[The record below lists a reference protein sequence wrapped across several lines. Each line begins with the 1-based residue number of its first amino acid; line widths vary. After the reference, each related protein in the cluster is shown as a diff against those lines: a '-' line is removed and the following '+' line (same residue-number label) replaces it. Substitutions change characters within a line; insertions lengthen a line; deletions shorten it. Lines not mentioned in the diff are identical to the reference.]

1 MDQTSWLDLSVES
14 DGITSPSPPQSPPI
28 SPAKLS
34 RSKSIIERSGSRAS
48 VYSISPN
55 TSRSDDHLLGRAG
68 LPPWDRTVDIIYHKY
83 KRGEVKPDRHIALK
97 ASQRFP
103 GNVRLLILR
112 NLVISHEPLRSK
124 PISLNRFCWNQDCWE
139 PSDFTP
145 LHDVLETFCPYF
157 AVSFDFY
164 ASLFATILSEYTF
177 HVTFSPFI
185 APRLN
190 PLATTWLNKYGP
202 FMRSLVIEIDLS
214 RLGLGPSPS
223 AAALLPG
230 IGRVQ
235 DLIFNFSVSQLKR
248 PLEAPLET
256 LILACRRFYGER
268 EDIPKPPIVSVD
280 KQVSNSDNTQN
291 PSAAI
296 VDTSSKPSSSNVS
309 ERISRAISPAPQDS
323 FEQSVLI
330 THNDTKSEF
339 YTGDIDDDDEI
350 EDGDDGDED
359 DDEDGDIDA
368 DSSFESSYCSSSS
381 SDSSSN
387 ADTSVAPTPSIP
399 DETPFYCPDKHLSI
413 CNHLARLRNKV
424 TSLRIVGFSDAYSH
438 ALIATIF
445 PQVKAFPIE
454 NHSYR
459 VAPSTLWP
467 RLRGQK
473 SWIDAGRG
481 TLVLDDHEVIPEPC
495 IFPEG
500 LIQLPPPVIY
510 RSGIRSLPWCREPT
524 HRPRHNTTNSGSS
537 WPSQRNMESN
547 NGNISTS
554 SQRSDEKSRM
564 QKLLGKYKEKSRRR
578 SRPISAP

>member
-1 MDQTSWLDLSVES
+1 MF
-14 DGITSPSPPQSPPI
+14 
-28 SPAKLS
+28 
-34 RSKSIIERSGSRAS
+34 
-48 VYSISPN
+48 
-55 TSRSDDHLLGRAG
+55 
-68 LPPWDRTVDIIYHKY
+68 
-83 KRGEVKPDRHIALK
+83 PD
-97 ASQRFP
+97 
-103 GNVRLLILR
+103 NVRLLILR
-112 NLVISHEPLRSK
+112 NLVAYHEPVLGSK

-145 LHDVLETFCPYF
+145 LRDVLVPFHPYF

-185 APRLN
+185 APKLN

-214 RLGLGPSPS
+214 RLGLGPNPS
-223 AAALLPG
+223 ATTLLPC
-230 IGRVQ
+230 ISRVQ
-235 DLIFNFSVSQLKR
+235 DLILNFSTSQLR
-248 PLEAPLET
+248 RAPEAPLET

-268 EDIPKPPIVSVD
+268 AEIPKPAIEPMDKKDSKTTQNSSSAIVVD
-280 KQVSNSDNTQN
+280 K
-291 PSAAI
+291 
-296 VDTSSKPSSSNVS
+296 SSKSSSPDIS
-309 ERISRAISPAPQDS
+309 ERIARAISPAPQES
-323 FEQSVLI
+323 FRQSVLI
-330 THNDTKSEF
+330 THDDTKSELV
-339 YTGDIDDDDEI
+339 TWDLDDGEGEDDDDDE
-350 EDGDDGDED
+350 DDED
-359 DDEDGDIDA
+359 EDEDGDIDA
-368 DSSFESSYCSSSS
+368 NSSFESSYCSSSS

-387 ADTSVAPTPSIP
+387 ADASLLAPTPSIP
-399 DETPFYCPDKHLSI
+399 EEKPFYCSDKHLSI

-424 TSLRIVGFSDAYSH
+424 TSLRIVGFSDEYSH

-445 PQVKAFPIE
+445 PQVKAFPIA

-510 RSGIRSLPWCREPT
+510 KSGIRSLPWCREPT
-524 HRPRHNTTNSGSS
+524 HRPRHNATNSGSS
-537 WPSQRNMESN
+537 WPSQRSMESN
-547 NGNISTS
+547 DANTSTNS
-554 SQRSDEKSRM
+554 RRSDEKSRM

-578 SRPISAP
+578 PRPVSAP

>member
-1 MDQTSWLDLSVES
+1 MDPTSWLDLSVES
-14 DGITSPSPPQSPPI
+14 DGITSPSPPPSPPI
-28 SPAKLS
+28 SPAKLLS
-34 RSKSIIERSGSRAS
+34 RSKSIIERSSSRAS

-55 TSRSDDHLLGRAG
+55 TSSRSDDHLLGRAG

-83 KRGEVKPDRHIALK
+83 KRGEAKPDRNAALK
-97 ASQRFP
+97 ASQKFP
-103 GNVRLLILR
+103 DNVRLLILR
-112 NLVISHEPLRSK
+112 NLVASHEPLGSK
-124 PISLNRFCWNQDCWE
+124 PISLNRFCWDQDCWE
-139 PSDFTP
+139 LSDFTP
-145 LHDVLETFCPYF
+145 LHDVLAAFYPCF

-164 ASLFATILSEYTF
+164 ASLFAIILSEYTF

-202 FMRSLVIEIDLS
+202 FVQSLVIEIDLS

-223 AAALLPG
+223 ATALLPG

-235 DLIFNFSVSQLKR
+235 DLIFDFSVSQLKR

-268 EDIPKPPIVSVD
+268 EVIPKPHIGPVD
-280 KQVSNSDNTQN
+280 KQDAGNTQN
-291 PSAAI
+291 PSADI
-296 VDTSSKPSSSNVS
+296 VDKSSKPSPSNIS

-339 YTGDIDDDDEI
+339 YTWDLDDDDEI
-350 EDGDDGDED
+350 EDGDDDDD
-359 DDEDGDIDA
+359 DDEDGDMDA
-368 DSSFESSYCSSSS
+368 DSSFESSYCSSLS

-387 ADTSVAPTPSIP
+387 ADTSLAPTPSIP
-399 DETPFYCPDKHLSI
+399 EETPFFCPDKHLSI

-424 TSLRIVGFSDAYSH
+424 TSLRIVGFSDEYSR

-445 PQVKAFPIE
+445 PQAKAFPIE

-481 TLVLDDHEVIPEPC
+481 TLLLDDHEVIPEPC

-500 LIQLPPPVIY
+500 LVQLPPPVIY

-524 HRPRHNTTNSGSS
+524 HRPRHSTTNSGSS
-537 WPSQRNMESN
+537 WPSQRSMESN
-547 NGNISTS
+547 DGNISTS